1 LSKEESFLLVILL
14 WKEESYSSL
23 GSSLFRLGTLEAL
36 CEANVWRGSHVL
48 SSVLN
53 KVVEEVKM
61 VIPFPSA

>member
-1 LSKEESFLLVILL
+1 MYGGDIAS
-14 WKEESYSSL
+14 
-23 GSSLFRLGTLEAL
+23 GA
-36 CEANVWRGSHVL
+36 ASHVL